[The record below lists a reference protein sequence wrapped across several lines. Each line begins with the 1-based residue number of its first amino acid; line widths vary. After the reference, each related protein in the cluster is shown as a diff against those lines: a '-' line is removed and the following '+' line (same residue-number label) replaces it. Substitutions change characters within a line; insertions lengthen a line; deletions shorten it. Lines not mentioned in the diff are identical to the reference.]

1 MDAEKWGNAYTPV
14 IMQVGKNR
22 TGDIIHKKKNSVYMI
37 VFNRPY
43 SKQLTV
49 KVPKETQIINAVL
62 LNGEKMKVTE
72 TARNEYNVG
81 VPKQDFQEPFVI
93 KLEIKSSKNIY

>member
-1 MDAEKWGNAYTPV
+1 
-14 IMQVGKNR
+14 
-22 TGDIIHKKKNSVYMI
+22 MI

-49 KVPKETQIINAVL
+49 KVPKETQIINAIL

-72 TARNEYNVG
+72 TARNEYNVR

-93 KLEIKSSKNIY
+93 KLEIKSSKTSTNKYYEALT